1 MVKFC
6 SLILKLITVSYLCN
20 FQGGTRETLSPS
32 VIIFRV
38 CHLFPR
44 LMEVTPDINM
54 PSSGAFEYGC
64 AILFPLVAG
73 LIPLVAAECMF
84 YITVGTDT
92 ETICAP

>member
-1 MVKFC
+1 
-6 SLILKLITVSYLCN
+6 
-20 FQGGTRETLSPS
+20 
-32 VIIFRV
+32 
-38 CHLFPR
+38 
-44 LMEVTPDINM
+44 MEVTPDINM